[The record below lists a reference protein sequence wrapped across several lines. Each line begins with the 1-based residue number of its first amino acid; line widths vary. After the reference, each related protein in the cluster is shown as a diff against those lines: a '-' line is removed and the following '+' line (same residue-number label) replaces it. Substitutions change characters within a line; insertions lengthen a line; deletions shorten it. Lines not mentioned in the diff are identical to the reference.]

1 MKKFK
6 IVRLIPLLGALLLIS
21 VPIFANPNMLEIT
34 SQEAPTPYWSH
45 VDKMSVGLEISDFG
59 IATASGGVGSIRGES
74 VSLTVKLQQ
83 FKDSKWVTLRT
94 WEDEGIM
101 AAALDADWAIA
112 KGYSYRTYVTGNV
125 YDANGKCLESVSI
138 ESASQFYQ

>member
-6 IVRLIPLLGALLLIS
+6 IVRVISLLGALLLAS
-21 VPIFANPNMLEIT
+21 VSTLANPSTVKISSEEIP
-34 SQEAPTPYWSH
+34 QPYWSH

-59 IATASGGVGSIRGES
+59 IATSSGATVSVRGDS
-74 VSLTVKLQQ
+74 VDVTVKLQQ
-83 FKDSKWVTLRT
+83 FKDSKWITLGT
-94 WEDEGIM
+94 WEDEGVGL
-101 AAALDADWAIA
+101 ATVDGSRAIA

-138 ESASQFYQ
+138 ESASEFYQ